1 MGHLNLPC
9 AKCGYPNMIIKGT
22 TTSCFNCGEVNIFND
37 SFDIFSNYIQELFG
51 YAKAIEELEHELP
64 EQTLMERQNAIENA
78 FTKFINDNRNINK
91 IICTKIDDKATN
103 IDIPKTYKLA
113 KTAALLA
120 LSMENYLIPHL
131 KIEILKNKQEEIR
144 LYLQIHS
151 FLLRA
156 LAISGEAKEA
166 YNIEKTKE
174 KYVESE
180 KQFIK
185 LINFINKSNQDNPN
199 LKFEE
204 EMLEAVVGKE
214 FSILLT
220 NITDTSPVY
229 FIEDIENIEIKLKDQ
244 TSRKIIETK
253 AQLLK
258 IYEVATNF
266 SFINEDLRNLKL
278 YPPEIKEEHILYNIQ
293 SAKDDLSIHKRK
305 IHEIK
310 EKFEDIKKKLI
321 VIHCGNYLDYLK
333 SYISEFNVR
342 YREAQEVVD
351 TTIINYVHKMI
362 AEFSIESSEQFDL
375 IEEMLDAGI
384 FSQDSLLPK
393 VEQQKNV
400 LLDTAANI
408 ERFTNDLSSLAELQ
422 KLDKMFR
429 PEIFQAIVDKKVIF
443 DKKNLQIR

>member
-1 MGHLNLPC
+1 M
-9 AKCGYPNMIIKGT
+9 
-22 TTSCFNCGEVNIFND
+22 
-37 SFDIFSNYIQELFG
+37 
-51 YAKAIEELEHELP
+51 
-64 EQTLMERQNAIENA
+64 
-78 FTKFINDNRNINK
+78 
-91 IICTKIDDKATN
+91 
-103 IDIPKTYKLA
+103 
-113 KTAALLA
+113 
-120 LSMENYLIPHL
+120 
-131 KIEILKNKQEEIR
+131 
-144 LYLQIHS
+144 
-151 FLLRA
+151 LRA
-156 LAISGEAKEA
+156 LAISGEAEEA

-266 SFINEDLRNLKL
+266 SFINEDLRNLKR

-443 DKKNLQIR
+443 DKKIFKFAKKMIDDFVELRNNKWTIENKKSFLNQIMPKNRGVKKTGVQKKNIELPTDLNGVWFSHEMNNSNKKFHYNKNPNSYPLAILRHLLVPKIMITQFSNRTKSAI